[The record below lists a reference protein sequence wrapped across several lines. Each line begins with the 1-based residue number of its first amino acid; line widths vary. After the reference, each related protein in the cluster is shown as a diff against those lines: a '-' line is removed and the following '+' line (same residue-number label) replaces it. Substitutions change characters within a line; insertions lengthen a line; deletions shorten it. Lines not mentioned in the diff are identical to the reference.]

1 MLLAKTP
8 LRISLFG
15 GGTDFPDW
23 YKDRKGLVVSTT
35 IDKYCYVLLRTLPP
49 YFHFKYRLRYYQM
62 ELTKNI
68 NHIKHPVIKNILRKY
83 YKQKVGIELNHF
95 ADIPGLSGLG
105 SSSSFTVT
113 MINLIHYFN
122 GKSLT
127 KYEIAKLALEF
138 EQKILKE
145 SVGSQDQVATAY
157 GGFNC
162 INFYKDSFKVNKI
175 KFNTEKLKKF
185 EDNSLLVYTG
195 LTRHAEKLEKKKI
208 ESIKSKTTYYRDIY
222 DVANYAKKKL
232 LLNSNA
238 FLTEIPELLNE
249 TWKLKKRLTKNVSN
263 NHIDNLYE
271 YGIKNGAEG
280 GKLLGSGAGGF
291 FLFVCKNAENKKKLV
306 KSLKKS
312 ILVNFKTEEKGSR
325 IIFKNKDYYDTI
337 K

>member
-15 GGTDFPDW
+15 GGTDFPQW
-23 YKDRKGLVVSTT
+23 YKNNKGLVISST

-62 ELTKNI
+62 ELVKNV
-68 NHIKHPVIKNILRKY
+68 NQIKHPVIKNILKIY
-83 YKQKVGIELNHF
+83 YKQKTGIELNHF

-105 SSSSFTVT
+105 SSSAFTVT
-113 MINLIHYFN
+113 MINLIHKFN
-122 GKSLT
+122 GINLSK
-127 KYEIAKLALEF
+127 KDIAKLSINF

-145 SVGSQDQVATAY
+145 YVGSQDQVATAY

-162 INFYKDSFKVNKI
+162 IDFSGKEFKVNRI
-175 KFNTEKLKKF
+175 QFKKERIASF
-185 EDNSLLVYTG
+185 ENNCLLVYTG
-195 LTRHAEKLEKKKI
+195 LSRYAKILEKKKI
-208 ESIKSKTTYYRDIY
+208 NSIKNNKSYYDDIY

-232 LLNSNA
+232 NSDPNKFLNEVP
-238 FLTEIPELLNE
+238 LLLNE
-249 TWKLKKRLTKNVSN
+249 TWNLKKKLTKNVTN
-263 NHIDNLYE
+263 TQIEDLYD
-271 YGIKNGAEG
+271 YCIKNGAEG

-291 FLFVCKNAENKKKLV
+291 FLFVCKNSESKKKLA
-306 KSLKKS
+306 KSLKNS
-312 ILVNFKTEEKGSR
+312 ILVNFKTEEKGSK